1 MIIGLVGFAGSGK
14 GTVADILCEN
24 YNFTKVSFADVV
36 KDITAE
42 MFGWSRP
49 LLEGDTD
56 ESREFREKSDDWWSA
71 RLGKTITPRNMLQL
85 MGTEAGRDTFGSD
98 IWVLNV
104 ERKIHNLRTNEF
116 KENFVIADVRF
127 PNEVEAIRKWGG
139 HVVRVMR
146 GKEPK
151 WFETAA
157 LANMTGDHHMMKT
170 KYHNIH
176 YSEWAWIGEKFNYL
190 ITNDSSKIML
200 EADVKH
206 LIKVFTGPVRADIL
220 TKVA

>member
-14 GTVADILCEN
+14 GTVADILCEK
-24 YNFTKVSFADVV
+24 YGFTKVSFADVV
-36 KDITAE
+36 KDITAQ
-42 MFGWSRP
+42 MFGWDRH

-56 ESREFREKSDDWWSA
+56 ESRAFRESQDDWWTA
-71 RLGKTITPRNMLQL
+71 RLGKPITPRNMLQL
-85 MGTEAGRDTFGSD
+85 MGTEAGRDTFD
-98 IWVLNV
+98 QNIWIHNV
-104 ERKIHNLRTNEF
+104 ERKIHNMRVNEF
-116 KENFVIADVRF
+116 KERFVIADTRF
-127 PNEVEAIRKWGG
+127 PNEIEAIRNWGG

-157 LANMTGDHHMMKT
+157 IANITKDHSLMKS

-176 YSEWAWIGEKFNYL
+176 YSEWAWIGERFNYL

-200 EADVKH
+200 DADVNH
-206 LIKVFTGPVRADIL
+206 LVKVFTGPVNTDIL

>member
-1 MIIGLVGFAGSGK
+1 MIVGLVGFAGSGK
-14 GTVADILCEN
+14 GTVADILCEK
-24 YNFTKVSFADVV
+24 YGFTKVSFADVV
-36 KDITAE
+36 KDITAQ
-42 MFGWSRP
+42 MFGWDRH

-56 ESREFREKSDDWWSA
+56 ESRTFRESQDDWWTA
-71 RLGKTITPRNMLQL
+71 RLGKPITPRNMLQL
-85 MGTEAGRDTFGSD
+85 MGTEAGRDTFD
-98 IWVLNV
+98 QNIWIHNV
-104 ERKIHNLRTNEF
+104 ERKIHNMRVNEF
-116 KENFVIADVRF
+116 KEKFVIADTRF
-127 PNEVEAIRKWGG
+127 PNEIDAIRNWGG

-157 LANMTGDHHMMKT
+157 IANITKDHSLMKN

-190 ITNDSSKIML
+190 ITNDGSKIML
-200 EADVKH
+200 DADVNH
-206 LIKVFTGPVRADIL
+206 LVKVFTGPVNTDIL